1 MRNDLNILQQFLNQN
16 TIPVIK
22 SPPKTFLEITRQPH
36 YENVITNLY
45 AFYFDVNKE
54 HGLEDLF
61 IKSLIDCIN
70 TANKG
75 RSLDGFPEFS
85 VNTEYSTDK
94 NGRIDLLLAGD
105 DGTSAIVIENKIYH
119 HLNNNLDDYWNT
131 IMNEKY
137 IADKSVGIVLSLNNS
152 INPKHPKF
160 INLTHLDFLDT
171 VMDKIGSY
179 LLKANDKHLMFLKD
193 FYQNMKKFNKSAM
206 DEKDLKFYFSNYDN
220 IEALIKFREVVFHHI
235 VKEIE
240 KVASLIVNLNYRYP
254 KVGSDKYRKFRYL
267 ESKLNN
273 EVMITVYFEKLLT
286 NDKKMELVLE
296 LQGTALETMK
306 LKHPAL
312 NFTEAAR
319 KIYLPGFVESTNNRE
334 HIAKSEYPLN
344 DDEIFEL
351 SKFISTKLESDG
363 FLSLFEQVL
372 GILTK
377 EA

>member
-1 MRNDLNILQQFLNQN
+1 M
-16 TIPVIK
+16 PVSKRVLIVERLDVCQ

-45 AFYFDVNKE
+45 AFYFDVNEE

-70 TANKG
+70 TAAKG
-75 RSLDGFPEFS
+75 RSLDGFTEFS

-193 FYQNMKKFNKSAM
+193 FYQNMKK
-206 DEKDLKFYFSNYDN
+206 
-220 IEALIKFREVVFHHI
+220 
-235 VKEIE
+235 
-240 KVASLIVNLNYRYP
+240 
-254 KVGSDKYRKFRYL
+254 
-267 ESKLNN
+267 
-273 EVMITVYFEKLLT
+273 
-286 NDKKMELVLE
+286 
-296 LQGTALETMK
+296 LQQKRNG
-306 LKHPAL
+306 
-312 NFTEAAR
+312 
-319 KIYLPGFVESTNNRE
+319 
-334 HIAKSEYPLN
+334 
-344 DDEIFEL
+344 
-351 SKFISTKLESDG
+351 
-363 FLSLFEQVL
+363 
-372 GILTK
+372 
-377 EA
+377 